1 MGSWKKSKTLIAK
14 GREKKEK
21 RKKKGVD
28 LTWHLKRRAELIVN
42 ASAFIYIYI
51 YIYIYIDLLPRRPW

>member
-1 MGSWKKSKTLIAK
+1 MIAK
-14 GREKKEK
+14 GREEKEK

-42 ASAFIYIYI
+42 ASAFRYIYI
-51 YIYIYIDLLPRRPW
+51 YILWLTMIVDVFRRLFLKLG

>member
-1 MGSWKKSKTLIAK
+1 MIAK
-14 GREKKEK
+14 GREEKEK

-42 ASAFIYIYI
+42 ASAFRYIYI
-51 YIYIYIDLLPRRPW
+51 YI